1 MKVDIEHV
9 EGLEAS
15 RFDRRQL
22 IVGGGAAAAMAAAAL
37 AACGSDSKS
46 AASAASVAPA
56 VTDAA
61 TPVTDAATPVTEV
74 AAPVTDAAT
83 PAIKAKSAFGGLSK
97 LVAKDGQMTDLM
109 DFLLF
114 DVQVS
119 SGESGTLRF
128 DVLPAPGEPNAV
140 LVYEMYESQ
149 AAFQVHMSGA
159 PFKKYVADI
168 EPNVIESSSEVV
180 PFGTFTIPM
189 SD

>member
-22 IVGGGAAAAMAAAAL
+22 IVGGGAAAAMAAATL

-56 VTDAA
+56 LTDAA
-61 TPVTDAATPVTEV
+61 TLVTEA

-140 LVYEMYESQ
+140 LLYEMYESQ
-149 AAFQVHMSGA
+149 AAFQVHMSGE

-168 EPNVIESSSEVV
+168 EPNMIESSSEVV
-180 PFGTFTIPM
+180 PWGTFTILM